1 MRGEFVALDLETTG
15 FDPKTEAIIEFGAVR
30 FRDGEVVAE
39 YSTLINPGRPIPPE
53 VVALT
58 GISNDDFLPKLHKP
72 GEPSSAPAP
81 ALVQALPGIQSFVG
95 NAPIIG
101 HNISF
106 DLNFLYP
113 HGLFRN
119 NLWVDTYDLAAI
131 MLPNATRYSLS
142 SLSNQLGIELTEAH
156 RALHDARA
164 SALLYWAMWQK
175 ILELPSPLIHEIVN
189 LSQGLDWNA
198 RVVFEYALEQL
209 RSSKPVES
217 PKPQDS
223 FANLLISSPP
233 SNPSQAKAETTD
245 ETVDSVFG
253 TGGTLSKIIAD
264 YESRPQQIEMAT
276 QISESFD
283 QNRHLII
290 EAGTGIGKSLA
301 YLVPAILWASQNQQR
316 VIISTNTLNLQDQ
329 ILINDVPLLQKALQ
343 TTFEVVALKG
353 RSNYLCPSRLSDMR
367 RRQPGTTDELRVL
380 AKILVWLIQGGN
392 GEKSELNLR
401 AYVEQSVWQRL
412 SAAEENCSME
422 RCEAATQGKCPF
434 YRARKA
440 AESASVIV
448 VNHALLAADAV
459 SDDHIIPDYQ
469 QLVIDEAHHLEDAIT
484 NSLSLRLDES
494 AFKYR
499 LAHLAGNRHS
509 LLAELISNLQL
520 HVPSNENKRLID
532 FLEDFRRASMAV
544 ETHLTNLFSIFRNLA
559 YKPDA
564 DNTILLRITDEV
576 RGKAEFGTL
585 QNQWNIVKELLTAIT
600 EGLMRLIPAMNRLKK
615 YPIPDVIDDISSMK
629 AFSRYFEDMLKALDA
644 LIINPDN
651 NTIYWIHLNQ
661 SYGVSINTAPLQ
673 VGKFVD
679 AYFWSIKRSVILTS
693 ATLQVTGSFD
703 YLQETLGA
711 ENVETLALSSP
722 FNYRKSTLVFI
733 PNDMPD
739 PNERGRYQ
747 QAVERALVEVAA
759 ALDGRTLALFTSY
772 TQLQQTAQ
780 AIRPRLSL
788 GDITVYDQLDTSN
801 RQALLE
807 SFKTTDKAI
816 LLGTK
821 SFWEGV
827 DIPGAALSAL
837 ALTKLPFPIPTDPVI
852 AARSET
858 FADAFKDYTLPETIL
873 RFRQGFGRLIRNQ
886 SDRGVVILLDKRIMS
901 KSYGKD
907 FLDSLPDCTIQYGG
921 LQSLADAAQKWVNAK
936 P

>member
-1 MRGEFVALDLETTG
+1 MRGDFVALDLETTG
-15 FDPKTEAIIEFGAVR
+15 FDPKLEAIIEFGAVR

-53 VVALT
+53 ITTLT

-72 GEPSSAPAP
+72 GEPPIP
-81 ALVQALPGIQSFVG
+81 PVPTLVQALPAIQSFVG

-113 HGLFRN
+113 HGLFQN
-119 NLWVDTYDLAAI
+119 NLWIDTYDLAAI

-142 SLSNQLGIELTEAH
+142 SLSQQLGIELTEAH

-164 SALLYWAMWQK
+164 SALLYWAMWQR
-175 ILELPSPLIHEIVN
+175 ILELPPSLIHEIVN

-198 RVVFEYALEQL
+198 RVVFEYALEQQ
-209 RSSKPVES
+209 RNTKQTES
-217 PKPQDS
+217 PKAHDS
-223 FANLLISSPP
+223 FANLLVSTELKPAP
-233 SNPSQAKAETTD
+233 TNAESTT
-245 ETVDSVFG
+245 ENIESVFG
-253 TGGTLSKIIAD
+253 SDASLANVVAG

-276 QISESFD
+276 QIAESFN
-283 QNRHLII
+283 QNRHMII

-301 YLVPAILWASQNQQR
+301 YLVPSILWATQNQQR
-316 VIISTNTLNLQDQ
+316 VVISTNTLNLQDQ
-329 ILINDVPLLQKALQ
+329 LLKNDIPLLQKAMA
-343 TTFEVVALKG
+343 TSFDVVVLKG
-353 RSNYLCPSRLSDMR
+353 RNNYLCPSRLNDMR
-367 RRQPGTTDELRVL
+367 RRQPGTPDELRVL
-380 AKILVWLIQGGN
+380 AKILVWLTQGGS

-401 AYVEQSVWQRL
+401 AFVEQSVWQRL
-412 SAAEENCSME
+412 SAAEENCTLE

-434 YRARKA
+434 YRVRKA
-440 AESASVIV
+440 AEVANVIV
-448 VNHALLAADAV
+448 VNHALLLADAV
-459 SDDHIIPDYQ
+459 SDDHIIPEYQ
-469 QLVIDEAHHLEDAIT
+469 QLVIDEAHHLEDAVT
-484 NSLSLRLDES
+484 NSLSLRMDES

-499 LAHLAGNRHS
+499 LGHLAGNRHS
-509 LLAELISNLQL
+509 LLTELINNLQL
-520 HVPSNENKRLID
+520 HVPPNENKRLVD

-544 ETHLTNLFSIFRNLA
+544 ETHLTNLFLTFRNLA

-564 DNTILLRITDEV
+564 DNTILLRITPEV
-576 RGKAEFGTL
+576 RRKAEFATL
-585 QNQWNIVKELLTAIT
+585 QNQWGIVKEFLTAIT
-600 EGLMRLIPAMNRLKK
+600 EGLQRLIPALNRLRK
-615 YPIPDVIDDISSMK
+615 YPIPNLGDDISSIE
-629 AFSRYFEDMLKALDA
+629 AFSRYFTDMLNTLDG
-644 LIINPDN
+644 LIIKPDE

-661 SYGVSINTAPLQ
+661 SYGVSINTAPLR

-679 AYFWSIKRSVILTS
+679 EYIWSTKRSVILTS
-693 ATLQVTGSFD
+693 ATLQATGNFD
-703 YLQETLGA
+703 YIQEALSA
-711 ENVETLALSSP
+711 ENVETLALNSP
-722 FNYRKSTLVFI
+722 FNYRQSTLVFI

-739 PNERGRYQ
+739 PNDRGRYQ

-780 AIRPRLSL
+780 AIRPRLAL

-821 SFWEGV
+821 SFWEGI
-827 DIPGAALSAL
+827 DIPGATLSAL
-837 ALTKLPFPIPTDPVI
+837 ALTKLPFPIPTDPI
-852 AARSET
+852 ISARSELYSDP
-858 FADAFKDYTLPETIL
+858 FREYTLPETIL

-886 SDRGVVILLDKRIMS
+886 SDRGVVILLDKRLMS
-901 KSYGKD
+901 KSYGQN

-921 LQSLADAAQKWVNAK
+921 LQSLAEAAQKWVNAK
-936 P
+936 T

>member
-1 MRGEFVALDLETTG
+1 MRGDFVALDLETTG
-15 FDPKTEAIIEFGAVR
+15 FDPKQEAIIEFGAVR

-39 YSTLINPGRPIPPE
+39 YSTLINPGRPIPAE
-53 VVALT
+53 ITALT

-72 GEPSSAPAP
+72 GEPPHAPIP
-81 ALVQALPGIQSFVG
+81 TLVQALPAIQSFVG
-95 NAPIIG
+95 NVPIIG

-113 HGLFRN
+113 HGLFQN
-119 NLWVDTYDLAAI
+119 NLWIDTYDLAAI

-175 ILELPSPLIHEIVN
+175 ILELPPTLIHEIVN

-198 RVVFEYALEQL
+198 RIVFEYALEQQ
-209 RSSKPVES
+209 RNTKQAES
-217 PKPQDS
+217 PKTEAT
-223 FANLLISSPP
+223 FANLLVSSAEI
-233 SNPSQAKAETTD
+233 NSQPAKTEVSSETIDT
-245 ETVDSVFG
+245 VFG
-253 TGGTLSKIIAD
+253 TGGSLANVIAG
-264 YESRPQQIEMAT
+264 YESRSQQVEMAS
-276 QISESFD
+276 QIAESFE
-283 QNRHLII
+283 QNRHLIV

-301 YLVPAILWASQNQQR
+301 YLVPAILWATQNQQR
-316 VIISTNTLNLQDQ
+316 VVISTNTLNLQDQ
-329 ILINDVPLLQKALQ
+329 ILSNDIPLLKKALA
-343 TTFEVVALKG
+343 TPFDAVVLKG

-367 RRQPGTTDELRVL
+367 RRQPGSADELRVL
-380 AKILVWLIQGGN
+380 AKILVWLTQGGS

-401 AYVEQSVWQRL
+401 AFVEQSVWQRL
-412 SAAEENCSME
+412 SAAEENCTLE

-440 AESASVIV
+440 AEAANVIV
-448 VNHALLAADAV
+448 VNHALLLADAV
-459 SDDHIIPDYQ
+459 SEDHIIPDYQ
-469 QLVIDEAHHLEDAIT
+469 QLVIDEAHHLEDAVT
-484 NSLSLRLDES
+484 NSLSVRIDES

-509 LLAELISNLQL
+509 LLAELISNLQV
-520 HVPSNENKRLID
+520 HVPPTENKRLIA
-532 FLEDFRRASMAV
+532 FLEDFRRAAMAV
-544 ETHLTNLFSIFRNLA
+544 DTHLTNLFSTFRNLA

-564 DNTILLRITDEV
+564 DNTILLRLTPDV
-576 RGKAEFGTL
+576 RRKAEFATL
-585 QNQWNIVKELLTAIT
+585 QNQWNIVKEFLTAIT
-600 EGLMRLIPAMNRLKK
+600 DGLQRLIPALNRLRK
-615 YPIPDVIDDISSMK
+615 YPIPNLADDISSMD
-629 AFSRYFEDMLKALDA
+629 AFSHYFVDLLNTLEAFILK
-644 LIINPDN
+644 PDD

-679 AYFWSIKRSVILTS
+679 EYIWSTKRSVILTS
-693 ATLQVTGSFD
+693 ATLQTTGSFD
-703 YLQETLGA
+703 YIQETLSA
-711 ENVETLALSSP
+711 ENVETLALNSP
-722 FNYRKSTLVFI
+722 FNYRQSTLVFI

-772 TQLQQTAQ
+772 TQLTQTAQ
-780 AIRPRLSL
+780 AIRPRLAL

-821 SFWEGV
+821 SFWEGI

-837 ALTKLPFPIPTDPVI
+837 ALTKLPFPIPTDPII

-858 FADAFKDYTLPETIL
+858 FTDAFKDYTLPETIL

-886 SDRGVVILLDKRIMS
+886 SDRGVVVILDKRVMS

-921 LQSLADAAQKWVNAK
+921 LQSLGEAAQKWVNTK
-936 P
+936 T